1 MLGRA
6 PRARRGLD
14 LPVFSRD
21 SGKQGKLQGSRDGR
35 PSPVSGRAG
44 PGGRAGQ
51 GRGDPGIEGST
62 AVPSCG
68 RGRGDPGI
76 QGSGDRT
83 ATCRSSWDG
92 QGRGDPGIEGFRR
105 DFWPATGQGRAGI
118 QGFRDFDMT
127 SGRRPETR
135 NSGIQGFR
143 DHTFDRGSEAPAID
157 ATRRRL
163 STRGR
168 ASLDPPP
175 TAHRRRRRLRRRRR
189 RGGRRRRDGIPSPAM
204 AQPSRL
210 APSPWKAQTTLP
222 LYPNPSP
229 DPNRRAGA
237 RVFASRLSDGDEDQ
251 PRRGRWTRAPGVV
264 DVL

>member
-1 MLGRA
+1 
-6 PRARRGLD
+6 
-14 LPVFSRD
+14 
-21 SGKQGKLQGSRDGR
+21 
-35 PSPVSGRAG
+35 
-44 PGGRAGQ
+44 
-51 GRGDPGIEGST
+51 
-62 AVPSCG
+62 
-68 RGRGDPGI
+68 
-76 QGSGDRT
+76 
-83 ATCRSSWDG
+83 
-92 QGRGDPGIEGFRR
+92 
-105 DFWPATGQGRAGI
+105 
-118 QGFRDFDMT
+118 MT

-189 RGGRRRRDGIPSPAM
+189 RGGRRRRDGSPSPAM
-204 AQPSRL
+204 ARPSRL

-237 RVFASRLSDGDEDQ
+237 RVFASRLSDGDEDEAAVVVETASPLQ
-251 PRRGRWTRAPGVV
+251 RWRSLHASLRRRGRPKPPSPCTLTRHLTLTDGRVPESSPRGSPTATKTNRDEDDGRGPRESSTYCNSRRRGAGARTRRSTNGVRR
-264 DVL
+264 DS